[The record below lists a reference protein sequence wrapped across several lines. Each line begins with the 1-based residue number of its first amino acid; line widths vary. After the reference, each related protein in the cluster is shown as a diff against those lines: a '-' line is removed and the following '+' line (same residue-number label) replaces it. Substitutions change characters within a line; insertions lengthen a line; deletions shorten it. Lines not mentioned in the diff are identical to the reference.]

1 MKRYGSGESEAR
13 LMQQIIIIII
23 IIITIFIESSLQKN
37 GIRLFQLPVSF
48 ILSEPS
54 PA

>member
-13 LMQQIIIIII
+13 LMQQIIIII